1 MMSVSDTDRAKAHKE
16 RQLNAGL
23 KKLAK
28 TAESSVLGALD
39 PDLQQQAASLAK
51 LRDEVGDGELQPP
64 QFTRPRKTATHAP
77 SSSSSKPAGAM
88 SLNVLCL
95 LTELVCHVVVRVRHG
110 RLK

>member
-51 LRDEVGDGELQPP
+51 LRDEVGDGELQPASAS
-64 QFTRPRKTATHAP
+64 KKGAG
-77 SSSSSKPAGAM
+77 SSSGSSSGSASSG
-88 SLNVLCL
+88 
-95 LTELVCHVVVRVRHG
+95 VC
-110 RLK
+110 